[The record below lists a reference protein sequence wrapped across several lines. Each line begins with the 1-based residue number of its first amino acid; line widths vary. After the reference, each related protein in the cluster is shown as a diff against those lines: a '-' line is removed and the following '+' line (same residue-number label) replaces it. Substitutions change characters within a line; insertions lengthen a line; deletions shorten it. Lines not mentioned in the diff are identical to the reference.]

1 MKINKR
7 FIAFILVLLLCLS
20 SILPVNSVSKDVVLR
35 KSYEISDYFATLEA
49 SVANSICGEW
59 MVLGLA
65 RGEKISNNFA
75 NEYYNKAVNFIAENN
90 SPKIHRSKSTEN
102 SRMIIALTSIG
113 KDVTNIAGYNLLD
126 PLVDFAYVKKQGIN
140 GPVWALIALDTI
152 NYDIPRND
160 NVIDVTTREKLI
172 EYILSKQLETGGWD
186 NRNTM
191 IDVDITSMVLQAL
204 APYYNNNSDVK
215 TAVNKALKALSDSQ
229 NSNGS
234 FSTWGTACSES
245 CAQVITALISLG
257 IDPEK
262 DSRFIKNNI
271 SVLDAMMSYSVKS
284 GFSHDNNNKH
294 YDQMATEQ
302 CYYALVSYERFMQGK
317 PSLFNMSDLL
327 NFGDV
332 NNDGAINILDCTE
345 IQKYLAEISD
355 FNIQRYIISDFNH
368 DGVVSIIDS
377 TEIQKYIVM
386 E

>member
-49 SVANSICGEW
+49 SVANSISGEW

-75 NEYYNKAVNFIAENN
+75 NEYYNKAVNFIAENG
-90 SPKIHRSKSTEN
+90 SPKLHKSRSTEN

-126 PLVDFAYVKKQGIN
+126 PLADFSYVKKQGIN
-140 GPVWALIALDTI
+140 GPVWALIAFDTI
-152 NYDIPRND
+152 NYDIPKKE
-160 NVIDVTTREKLI
+160 NVIEVTTREKLI

-186 NRNTM
+186 YRSTKV
-191 IDVDITSMVLQAL
+191 DPDITSMALQAL
-204 APYYNNNSDVK
+204 APYYNNDSDVK
-215 TAVNKALKALSDSQ
+215 TAVNKALKALSDLQ

-234 FSTWGTACSES
+234 FSSWGTANSES
-245 CAQVITALISLG
+245 CAQVITALTSLG

-262 DSRFIKNNI
+262 DSRFIKNGI
-271 SVLDAMMSYSVKS
+271 SVFDALMSYSVKN
-284 GFSHDNNNKH
+284 GFSHDNNNKY